1 MKYYMNV
8 IQIQMLSIILKFAK
22 TTSIEAQI
30 LREGA
35 GVALQK
41 KDLLTGQHEYGSKL
55 LHWL

>member
-1 MKYYMNV
+1 
-8 IQIQMLSIILKFAK
+8 MLSILLKFAK

-41 KDLLTGQHEYGSKL
+41 KCVCVRACVCKL
-55 LHWL
+55 KSWRSVNRTA